1 MKQSIALTTE
11 TQRHRGKALS
21 FQFSVP
27 LCLCGKRLEEFIAL
41 GAGLASLLGFL
52 GEVSLA
58 RDGGILSGVGPGA
71 QLAGNSFGV

>member
-1 MKQSIALTTE
+1 VKQSIALTTE

-41 GAGLASLLGFL
+41 GAGLACFLAFL
-52 GEVSLA
+52 GEVALA
-58 RDGGILSGVGPGA
+58 GDGGVLQGVGPGA
-71 QLAGNSFGV
+71 QLAGNAFGV